1 MRFDYW
7 FAYLGGIIFPE
18 SYVNNDWYAFHTS
31 CDNVMK
37 SQVVLLCVKH
47 LVKFMPIWYHL
58 VIEETYNQLLFV
70 FRGYFNMF

>member
-31 CDNVMK
+31 CDNVNGIASCTAVCK
-37 SQVVLLCVKH
+37 VLSKIHADMISTCD
-47 LVKFMPIWYHL
+47 
-58 VIEETYNQLLFV
+58 
-70 FRGYFNMF
+70 RGNI